1 MKSTRFLP
9 SGIKK
14 LVSVGVPEAP
24 APVAVVAAEPLSLPV
39 PVLVVANAREALA
52 DAGLDLPAMKE
63 GGKRRVI
70 PPLASTTLAAPLAL
84 ARTLRHH
91 GGQGEKEIS

>member
-24 APVAVVAAEPLSLPV
+24 APVAVVDAELSRLTSAAWTTEAEPTLKPSR
-39 PVLVVANAREALA
+39 ARRA
-52 DAGLDLPAMKE
+52 DGRSDGRV
-63 GGKRRVI
+63 GGG
-70 PPLASTTLAAPLAL
+70 S
-84 ARTLRHH
+84 
-91 GGQGEKEIS
+91 E